1 MRLVDYVISKCNRL
15 NKEKMSAINSNHIF
29 ADNTARDAYFTAN
42 PTEKVSSLI
51 ISVGSGYQEWNGTAW
66 IAKTGIVGAGDAIYI
81 TVQDTGKYFTG
92 TDVEVA
98 LQELGLGKIN
108 KTQIVNDLTTGG
120 ATDVFSAEQGKVL
133 NTNKVEKVSGKGL
146 STNDYD
152 NIDKAKVDNLPDNT
166 LAQLNDLL
174 FPPQVEINT
183 DYTLALTD
191 AGKMLVVSDNDPVED
206 ITITIPKNSDV
217 AFPINTEIKVV
228 RYTLDNE
235 VDIAPVDVDVTVLSK
250 ASNKKVDGQY
260 GVITLRKMAEDTWL
274 LIGELK
280 A

>member
-1 MRLVDYVISKCNRL
+1 MKLVDYLIAKYNRL
-15 NKEKMSAINSNHIF
+15 NKEKMAAVNSNHIF
-29 ADNTARDAYFTAN
+29 ADNTARDTYFTAN

-66 IAKTGIVGAGDAIYI
+66 IAKTGIVGAGDAVYI
-81 TVQDTGKYFTG
+81 SIQDVGNHFIG

-98 LQELGLGKIN
+98 LQEIGAGKID

-133 NTNKVEKVSGKGL
+133 DINKVDKVAGKAL
-146 STNDYD
+146 STNDYTD
-152 NIDKAKVDNLPDNT
+152 IDKAKVDNLPDDT
-166 LAQLNDLL
+166 LLQLNDLL
-174 FPPQVEINT
+174 SPPQVAINT
-183 DYTLALTD
+183 DYTLLLTD

-206 ITITIPKNSDV
+206 ITITIPKNLDV
-217 AFPINTEIKVV
+217 AFPINTEITIVRCVV
-228 RYTLDNE
+228 ANE
-235 VDIAPVDVDVTVLSK
+235 VDIAPVDVDVTILSK
-250 ASNKKVDGQY
+250 SSNKKIDGQY
-260 GVITLRKMAEDTWL
+260 GVITLKKMAEDIWL

>member
-29 ADNTARDAYFTAN
+29 ADNTARDTYFAAN
-42 PTEKVSSLI
+42 PTEKVPSLI

-81 TVQDTGKYFTG
+81 AVQDAGSYFTG

-108 KTQIVNDLTTGG
+108 KTQIVDDLTTGG
-120 ATDVFSAEQGKVL
+120 IKDVLSAEQGKIL
-133 NTNKVEKVSGKGL
+133 NTNKVEKEIGKGL
-146 STNDYD
+146 SENDYV

-166 LAQLNDLL
+166 LSQLNDLL
-174 FPPQVEINT
+174 FSPQVAINT
-183 DYTLALTD
+183 DYTLVLTD

>member
-42 PTEKVSSLI
+42 LTEKVSSLI

-98 LQELGLGKIN
+98 LQELGFGKIN

-174 FPPQVEINT
+174 FPLQIEINT

-191 AGKMLVVSDNDPVED
+191 IGKILVVSDNNPVED

-228 RYTLDNE
+228 RYTLANE
-235 VDIAPVDVDVTVLSK
+235 VDIAPVDVEVTILSK
-250 ASNKKVDGQY
+250 SSNKKIDGQY
-260 GVITLRKMAEDTWL
+260 GVITVKKMAEDTWL

>member
-1 MRLVDYVISKCNRL
+1 MRLVDYIISKCNRL
-15 NKEKMSAINSNHIF
+15 NREKMSAINSNHIF
-29 ADNTARDAYFTAN
+29 VDNTARDTYFNVN
-42 PTEKVSSLI
+42 PTEKINSLI

-66 IAKTGIVGAGDAIYI
+66 IAKTGIVGAGDAVYI
-81 TVQDTGKYFTG
+81 AIQDAGKYFTG

-174 FPPQVEINT
+174 SPPQVEINT

-191 AGKMLVVSDNDPVED
+191 IGKILVVSDNDPVED

-228 RYTLDNE
+228 RYTLANE
-235 VDIAPVDVDVTVLSK
+235 VDIAPVDVDVTILSK
-250 ASNKKVDGQY
+250 SSNKKIDGQY
-260 GVITLRKMAEDTWL
+260 GVITVKKMAEDTWL
-274 LIGELK
+274 LTGELK

>member
-1 MRLVDYVISKCNRL
+1 MRLVDYIISKCNRL
-15 NKEKMSAINSNHIF
+15 NREKMSAINSNHIF
-29 ADNTARDAYFTAN
+29 VDNTARDTYFTAN
-42 PTEKVSSLI
+42 PAEKVNSLI

-66 IAKTGIVGAGDAIYI
+66 IAKTGIVGAGDAVYI
-81 TVQDTGKYFTG
+81 TIQDVGNHFTG

-98 LQELGLGKIN
+98 LQELGAGKID
-108 KTQIVNDLTTGG
+108 KTQIINDLTTGG

-152 NIDKAKVDNLPDNT
+152 NTDKAKVDNLPDDT

-174 FPPQVEINT
+174 YPPQVEINT
-183 DYTLALTD
+183 DYTLTLTD
-191 AGKMLVVSDNDPVED
+191 IGKILVVSDNNPVED
-206 ITITIPKNSDV
+206 VTITIPKNSDV
-217 AFPINTEIKVV
+217 AFPINAEIKVV
-228 RYTLDNE
+228 RYTLANE
-235 VDIAPVDVDVTVLSK
+235 VDIAPVDIDVTILSK
-250 ASNKKVDGQY
+250 SSNKKIDGQY
-260 GVITLRKMAEDTWL
+260 GVITVKKMAEDTWL

>member
-29 ADNTARDAYFTAN
+29 ADNIARDTYFIAN
-42 PTEKVSSLI
+42 PTEKVPSLI

-81 TVQDTGKYFTG
+81 AVQDVGSYFTG

-108 KTQIVNDLTTGG
+108 KTQIVDDLTTGG
-120 ATDVFSAEQGKVL
+120 IKDVLSAEQGKIL
-133 NTNKVEKVSGKGL
+133 NTNKVEKEIGKGL
-146 STNDYD
+146 SENDYV

-166 LAQLNDLL
+166 LSQLNDLL
-174 FPPQVEINT
+174 FSPQVAINT
-183 DYTLALTD
+183 DYTLVLTD

>member
-29 ADNTARDAYFTAN
+29 ANNTARDAYFTAN

-81 TVQDTGKYFTG
+81 AVQDAGSYFTG

-108 KTQIVNDLTTGG
+108 KTQIVDDLTTGG
-120 ATDVFSAEQGKVL
+120 IKDVLSAEQGKIL
-133 NTNKVEKVSGKGL
+133 NTNKVEKEIGKGL
-146 STNDYD
+146 SENDYV

-166 LAQLNDLL
+166 LSQLNDLL
-174 FPPQVEINT
+174 FSPQVAINT
-183 DYTLALTD
+183 DYTLVLTD

-235 VDIAPVDVDVTVLSK
+235 VDIAPVDFDVTVLSK

>member
-29 ADNTARDAYFTAN
+29 ADNTARDAYFTTN

-81 TVQDTGKYFTG
+81 AVQDAGSYFTG

-108 KTQIVNDLTTGG
+108 KTQIVDDLTTGG
-120 ATDVFSAEQGKVL
+120 IKDVLSAEQGKIL
-133 NTNKVEKVSGKGL
+133 NTNKVEKEIGKGL
-146 STNDYD
+146 SENDYV

-166 LAQLNDLL
+166 LSQLNDLL
-174 FPPQVEINT
+174 FSPQVAINT
-183 DYTLALTD
+183 DYTLVLTD

-235 VDIAPVDVDVTVLSK
+235 VDIAPVDFDVTVLSK

-260 GVITLRKMAEDTWL
+260 GIITLRKMAEDTWL